1 MGKFNLKETGFMSGI
16 LEGVKVLDFGRYIAG
31 PFCGALLAD
40 YGAEV
45 IRIERVSGS
54 EDRYVTP
61 VTEDGQGAMFLQLNR
76 NKMGLTL
83 NPTKDKGR
91 EIVRRLV
98 ENSDIVIANLSEQT
112 LKSMGLDYDDL
123 KLINPGI
130 ILTSNT
136 AFGTTGP
143 YAERVGFDGVA
154 QAMSGAMDMTGQPDQ
169 PTKAYAP
176 YVDFCSASLAA
187 FGTLLAYLEKQKTGK
202 GQRVQT
208 SLLQTALTTTNS
220 LLIEQEIL
228 NVNRVAS
235 MNRAQTSGPSDTFKT
250 KDGWILVQTV
260 GGPLFERWVKLMG
273 EENWLND
280 ERFNDD
286 LSRGENGELISAR
299 MSDWCAERTSQ
310 EAIQALESSR
320 IPVGEVL
327 KAKETLNEEHIL
339 KKGSFIK
346 MKYPTIDKEYSV
358 VGPAIELSEN
368 PGQIKT
374 RSPELGEH
382 NIEILS
388 GLGYTQEDIEQFK
401 IDRII

>member
-1 MGKFNLKETGFMSGI
+1 MSGI

-45 IRIERVSGS
+45 IRIERISGS

-98 ENSDIVIANLSEQT
+98 ENSDIVIANLPEQT

-187 FGTLLAYLEKQKTGK
+187 FGTLLAYLEKQKTGR

-273 EENWLND
+273 EEDWLTD
-280 ERFNDD
+280 VRFKDD

-310 EAIQALESSR
+310 EAIAALESSR

-327 KAKETLNEEHIL
+327 KAKQTLNEEHIIE
-339 KKGSFIK
+339 KGSFIK
-346 MKYPTIDKEYSV
+346 MSYPTMDEEYSV

-382 NIEILS
+382 NVEILS
-388 GLGYTQEDIEQFK
+388 SLGYTQEDIEQFK
-401 IDRII
+401 IDRVI

>member
-1 MGKFNLKETGFMSGI
+1 MSGI

-98 ENSDIVIANLSEQT
+98 KNSDIVIANLPEQT

-346 MKYPTIDKEYSV
+346 MKYPTMNKEYSV

>member
-1 MGKFNLKETGFMSGI
+1 MSGI

-98 ENSDIVIANLSEQT
+98 ENSDIVIANLPEQT

-346 MKYPTIDKEYSV
+346 MKYPTMDKEYSV

-382 NIEILS
+382 NVEILS
-388 GLGYTQEDIEQFK
+388 GLGYSQEDIEQFK

>member
-1 MGKFNLKETGFMSGI
+1 MSEI

-45 IRIERVSGS
+45 IRIERVNGS

-76 NKMGLTL
+76 NKLGLTL
-83 NPTKDKGR
+83 NPTKEKGK
-91 EIVRRLV
+91 EIIKKLV
-98 ENSDIVIANLSEQT
+98 ERSDIVIANLPEQT
-112 LKSMGLDYDDL
+112 LKSMSLDYERL
-123 KLINPGI
+123 KVINPGI

-136 AFGTTGP
+136 AFGTSGP

-154 QAMSGAMDMTGQPDQ
+154 QAMSGAMDMTGDPDQ

-187 FGTLLAYLEKQKTGK
+187 FGTVLAYLEKLKTGR

-208 SLLQTALTTTNS
+208 SLLQTALTTTNN
-220 LLIEQEIL
+220 LLIEQELLDI
-228 NVNRVAS
+228 NRIAS
-235 MNRAQTSGPSDTFKT
+235 MNRAQTSGPSDTFQT

-260 GGPLFERWVKLMG
+260 GQPLFERWVNLMG
-273 EENWLND
+273 EEEWLDD
-280 ERFNDD
+280 ERFKDD
-286 LSRGENGELISAR
+286 LSRGENGHLISER
-299 MSDWCAERTSQ
+299 MSEWCAERTSK
-310 EAIQALESSR
+310 EAIDELEKSR

-327 KAKETLNEEHIL
+327 RAQETLKERHIVE
-339 KKGSFIK
+339 KGSFVK
-346 MKYPTIDKEYSV
+346 LSYPTLKEEYSV

-368 PGQIKT
+368 PGKIKH

-382 NIEILS
+382 NQQILME
-388 GLGYTQEDIEQFK
+388 LGYNQEEINQLK
-401 IDRII
+401 KDRII

>member
-76 NKMGLTL
+76 NKLGLTL

-98 ENSDIVIANLSEQT
+98 ENSDIVIANLPEQT

-187 FGTLLAYLEKQKTGK
+187 FGTLLAYLEKQKTGR

-346 MKYPTIDKEYSV
+346 MKYPTMDKEYSV

-382 NIEILS
+382 NVEILS

>member
-1 MGKFNLKETGFMSGI
+1 MSGI

-61 VTEDGQGAMFLQLNR
+61 VTKDGQGAMFLQLNR

-98 ENSDIVIANLSEQT
+98 ENSDIVIANLPEQT

-187 FGTLLAYLEKQKTGK
+187 FGTLLAYLEKQKTGR

-260 GGPLFERWVKLMG
+260 GGPLFERWVNLMG
-273 EENWLND
+273 EDDWLTD
-280 ERFNDD
+280 ERFKDD

-310 EAIQALESSR
+310 EAIEALESSR

-327 KAKETLNEEHIL
+327 KAKQTLNEEHIL
-339 KKGSFIK
+339 KKGSYIK
-346 MKYPTIDKEYSV
+346 MSYPTMDKEYSV

-382 NIEILS
+382 NVEILS

>member
-1 MGKFNLKETGFMSGI
+1 MSSI
-16 LEGVKVLDFGRYIAG
+16 LEGIKVLDFGRYIAG

-45 IRIERVSGS
+45 IRIERVDGS

-76 NKMGLTL
+76 NKLGMTL
-83 NPTKDKGR
+83 NPTKEKGK
-91 EIVRRLV
+91 EIVKRLV
-98 ENSDIVIANLSEQT
+98 KNSDVVIANLPEST
-112 LKSMGLDYDDL
+112 LKSMGLDYESL
-123 KLINPGI
+123 YKINPKI

-154 QAMSGAMDMTGQPDQ
+154 QAMSGAMDMTGNPYE

-187 FGTLLAYLEKQKTGK
+187 FGTLLAYLDREKTGK

-220 LLIEQEIL
+220 TLIEQDL
-228 NVNRVAS
+228 LQANRVATL
-235 MNRAQTSGPSDTFKT
+235 NRSQTSGPSDSFQT

-260 GGPLFERWVKLMG
+260 GQPLFERWAHLVG
-273 EENWLND
+273 EEAWID
-280 ERFNDD
+280 DPRFKDD
-286 LSRGENGELISAR
+286 LIRGENGILISER
-299 MSDWCAERTSQ
+299 MAQWCSERTSQ
-310 EAIQALESSR
+310 EAIKELEKSR

-327 KAKETLNEEHIL
+327 KAEETLKEPHIVE
-339 KKGSFIK
+339 KGAFVK
-346 MKYPTIDKEYSV
+346 MSYPTLDKEYPV
-358 VGPAIELSEN
+358 AAPAVELSDK
-368 PGQIKT
+368 PGNIRT
-374 RSPELGEH
+374 RSPQLGEH
-382 NIEILS
+382 NKQILS
-388 GLGYTQEDIEQFK
+388 GLGYSEEEIEDLK
-401 IDRII
+401 VNRII

>member
-1 MGKFNLKETGFMSGI
+1 MSGI

-61 VTEDGQGAMFLQLNR
+61 VTKDGQGAMFLQLNR

-98 ENSDIVIANLSEQT
+98 ENSDIVIANLPEQT

-187 FGTLLAYLEKQKTGK
+187 FGTLLAYLEKQKTGR

-260 GGPLFERWVKLMG
+260 GGPLFERWVNLMG
-273 EENWLND
+273 EDDWLTD
-280 ERFNDD
+280 ERFKDD
-286 LSRGENGELISAR
+286 LSRGENGEIISAR

-310 EAIQALESSR
+310 EAIEALESSR

-327 KAKETLNEEHIL
+327 KAKQTLNEEHIL
-339 KKGSFIK
+339 KKGSYIK
-346 MKYPTIDKEYSV
+346 MSYPTMDKEYSV

-382 NIEILS
+382 NVEILS
-388 GLGYTQEDIEQFK
+388 SLGYTQEDIEQFK
-401 IDRII
+401 TDRII

>member
-1 MGKFNLKETGFMSGI
+1 MSEI

-40 YGAEV
+40 YGADV
-45 IRIERVSGS
+45 IRIERVNGS

-76 NKMGLTL
+76 NKLGLTL
-83 NPTKDKGR
+83 NPTKEKGK
-91 EIVRRLV
+91 EIIKKLV
-98 ENSDIVIANLSEQT
+98 ERSDIVIANLPEQT
-112 LKSMGLDYDDL
+112 LKSMSLDYERL
-123 KLINPGI
+123 KVINPGI

-136 AFGTTGP
+136 AFGTSGP

-154 QAMSGAMDMTGQPDQ
+154 QAMSGAMDMTGDPDQ

-187 FGTLLAYLEKQKTGK
+187 FGTVLAYLEKLKTGR

-208 SLLQTALTTTNS
+208 SLLQTALTTTNN
-220 LLIEQEIL
+220 LLIEQELLDI
-228 NVNRVAS
+228 NRIAS
-235 MNRAQTSGPSDTFKT
+235 MNRAQTSGPSDTFQT

-260 GGPLFERWVKLMG
+260 GQPLFERWVNLMG
-273 EENWLND
+273 EEEWLDD
-280 ERFNDD
+280 ERFKDD
-286 LSRGENGELISAR
+286 LSRGDNGYLISER
-299 MSDWCAERTSQ
+299 MSEWCAERTSK
-310 EAIQALESSR
+310 EAIDELEKSR

-327 KAKETLNEEHIL
+327 RAQETLKERHIVE
-339 KKGSFIK
+339 KGSFVK
-346 MKYPTIDKEYSV
+346 LSYPTLKEEYSV

-368 PGQIKT
+368 PGKIKH

-382 NIEILS
+382 NQQILME
-388 GLGYTQEDIEQFK
+388 LGYTQEEINQLK
-401 IDRII
+401 KDRII

>member
-1 MGKFNLKETGFMSGI
+1 MGKFNLKEISCMSGI
-16 LEGVKVLDFGRYIAG
+16 LDGVKVLDFGRYIAG

-45 IRIERVSGS
+45 IRIERVNGS

-83 NPTKDKGR
+83 NPTKEKGR

-98 ENSDIVIANLSEQT
+98 KNSDIVIANLPEQT
-112 LKSMGLDYDDL
+112 LKSMGLDYKDL
-123 KLINPGI
+123 KSINPGI

-154 QAMSGAMDMTGQPDQ
+154 QAMSGAMDMTGNPDQ

-187 FGTLLAYLEKQKTGK
+187 FGTLLAYIEKQKTGK

-260 GGPLFERWVKLMG
+260 GGPLFERWAKLMG
-273 EENWLND
+273 EDNWLND

-299 MSDWCAERTSQ
+299 MSDWCSERTSQ
-310 EAIQALESSR
+310 EAIKDLENSR
-320 IPVGEVL
+320 IPVGEIL
-327 KAKETLNEEHIL
+327 KAEETLNEEHIL

-346 MKYPTIDKEYSV
+346 MNYPTMNEEYSV

-388 GLGYTQEDIEQFK
+388 SLGYTQEDIEQFK

>member
-1 MGKFNLKETGFMSGI
+1 MSGI

-61 VTEDGQGAMFLQLNR
+61 VTKDGQGAMFLQLNR

-98 ENSDIVIANLSEQT
+98 ESSDIIIANLPEQT

-187 FGTLLAYLEKQKTGK
+187 FGTLLAYLEKQKTGR

-260 GGPLFERWVKLMG
+260 GGPLFERWVNLMG
-273 EENWLND
+273 EDDWLTD
-280 ERFNDD
+280 ERFKDD

-346 MKYPTIDKEYSV
+346 MKYPTMDKEYSV

>member
-1 MGKFNLKETGFMSGI
+1 MSGI

-61 VTEDGQGAMFLQLNR
+61 VTKDGQGAMFLQLNR

-98 ENSDIVIANLSEQT
+98 ENSDIVIANLPEQT

-187 FGTLLAYLEKQKTGK
+187 FGTLLAYLEKQKTGR

-260 GGPLFERWVKLMG
+260 GGPLFERWVNLMG
-273 EENWLND
+273 EDDWLTD
-280 ERFNDD
+280 ERFKDD

-310 EAIQALESSR
+310 EAIEALESSR

-327 KAKETLNEEHIL
+327 KAKQTLNEEHIL

-346 MKYPTIDKEYSV
+346 MSYPTMDKEYSV

-382 NIEILS
+382 NVEILS

-401 IDRII
+401 IDRVI

>member
-1 MGKFNLKETGFMSGI
+1 MSGI

-45 IRIERVSGS
+45 IRVERVDGS

-61 VTEDGQGAMFLQLNR
+61 VSKDGQGAMFLQLNR
-76 NKMGLTL
+76 NKLGLTL
-83 NPTKDKGR
+83 NPTKDKGK
-91 EIVRRLV
+91 EIVKKLV
-98 ENSDIVIANLSEQT
+98 EKTDIVIANLPEQT
-112 LKSMGLDYDDL
+112 LKSMGLDYDKL
-123 KLINPGI
+123 KLINEGI

-143 YAERVGFDGVA
+143 YADRVGFDGVA
-154 QAMSGAMDMTGQPDQ
+154 QAMSGAMDMTGDPDQ

-187 FGTLLAYLEKQKTGK
+187 FGTLLAYIEKQKTGK

-228 NVNRVAS
+228 NVNRIAS
-235 MNRAQTSGPSDTFKT
+235 MNRAQTSGPSDTFQT

-260 GGPLFERWVKLMG
+260 GKPLFERWANLMN
-273 EENWLND
+273 EESWLTD
-280 ERFNDD
+280 ERFKDD
-286 LSRGENGELISAR
+286 LSRGDNGHLISER
-299 MSDWCAERTSQ
+299 MSLWCAERTSKQ
-310 EAIQALESSR
+310 AIEELEKSR

-327 KAKETLNEEHIL
+327 KAEETLNEEHIL
-339 KKGSFIK
+339 EKGSFIK
-346 MKYPTIDKEYSV
+346 MKYPTMEKEYSV
-358 VGPAIELSEN
+358 VGPAVELSQN
-368 PGQIKT
+368 PGKIVK

-382 NIEILS
+382 NQEILS
-388 GLGYTQEDIEQFK
+388 GLGYSLEEIEK
-401 IDRII
+401 LKEERII

>member
-1 MGKFNLKETGFMSGI
+1 MSEI

-45 IRIERVSGS
+45 IRIERVNGS

-76 NKMGLTL
+76 NKLGLTL
-83 NPTKDKGR
+83 NPTKDKGK
-91 EIVRRLV
+91 EIIKKLV
-98 ENSDIVIANLSEQT
+98 ERSDIVIANLPEQT
-112 LKSMGLDYDDL
+112 LKSMSLDYERL
-123 KLINPGI
+123 KVINPGI

-136 AFGTTGP
+136 AFGTSGP

-154 QAMSGAMDMTGQPDQ
+154 QAMSGAMDMTGDPDQ

-187 FGTLLAYLEKQKTGK
+187 FGTVLAYLEKLKTGR

-208 SLLQTALTTTNS
+208 SLLQTALTPTNN
-220 LLIEQEIL
+220 LLIEQDLLDI
-228 NVNRVAS
+228 NRIAS
-235 MNRAQTSGPSDTFKT
+235 MNRAQTSGPSDTFQT

-260 GGPLFERWVKLMG
+260 GQPLFERWVNLMG
-273 EENWLND
+273 EEEWLDD
-280 ERFNDD
+280 ERFKDD
-286 LSRGENGELISAR
+286 LSRGDNGYLISER
-299 MSDWCAERTSQ
+299 MSEWCAERTSK
-310 EAIQALESSR
+310 EAIDELEKSR

-327 KAKETLNEEHIL
+327 RAQETLKERHIVE
-339 KKGSFIK
+339 KGSFVK
-346 MKYPTIDKEYSV
+346 LSYPTLKEEYSV

-368 PGQIKT
+368 PGTIKH

-382 NIEILS
+382 NQQILME
-388 GLGYTQEDIEQFK
+388 LGYTQEEINQLK
-401 IDRII
+401 KDRII

>member
-1 MGKFNLKETGFMSGI
+1 MSEI

-45 IRIERVSGS
+45 IRIERVNGS

-76 NKMGLTL
+76 NKLGLTL
-83 NPTKDKGR
+83 NPTKDKGK
-91 EIVRRLV
+91 EIIKKLV
-98 ENSDIVIANLSEQT
+98 ERSDIVIANLPEQT
-112 LKSMGLDYDDL
+112 LKSMSLDYERL
-123 KLINPGI
+123 KVINPGI

-136 AFGTTGP
+136 AFGTSGP

-154 QAMSGAMDMTGQPDQ
+154 QAMSGAMDMTGDPDQ

-187 FGTLLAYLEKQKTGK
+187 FGTVLAYLEKLKTGR

-208 SLLQTALTTTNS
+208 SLLQTALTTTNN
-220 LLIEQEIL
+220 LLIEQELLDI
-228 NVNRVAS
+228 NRIAS
-235 MNRAQTSGPSDTFKT
+235 MNRAQTSGPSDTFQT

-260 GGPLFERWVKLMG
+260 GQPLFERWVNLMG
-273 EENWLND
+273 EEEWLDD
-280 ERFNDD
+280 ERFKDD
-286 LSRGENGELISAR
+286 LSRGDNGHLISER
-299 MSDWCAERTSQ
+299 MSEWCAERTSK
-310 EAIQALESSR
+310 EAIDELEKSR
-320 IPVGEVL
+320 IPVGDVL
-327 KAKETLNEEHIL
+327 RAQETLKERHIVE
-339 KKGSFIK
+339 KGSFVK
-346 MKYPTIDKEYSV
+346 LSYPTLKEEYSV

-368 PGQIKT
+368 PGKIKH

-382 NIEILS
+382 NQQILME
-388 GLGYTQEDIEQFK
+388 LGYTQEEINQLK
-401 IDRII
+401 KDRII